1 MPRFFLD
8 TNAFKLLVFSYLTG
22 CELFHKISITSKSI
36 RSQLPK
42 ARLLNQDRVITV
54 KLEQD
59 GESPIQVATDSFM
72 YALELA
78 NAFQVQVETS
88 EKSRL
93 NAHSVFEMI
102 LMSRIYERKKFSID
116 LVVYTNKGVIEL

>member
-1 MPRFFLD
+1 
-8 TNAFKLLVFSYLTG
+8 
-22 CELFHKISITSKSI
+22 
-36 RSQLPK
+36 
-42 ARLLNQDRVITV
+42 
-54 KLEQD
+54 
-59 GESPIQVATDSFM
+59 M

-78 NAFQVQVETS
+78 TAFQVQVKTS

-116 LVVYTNKGVIEL
+116 LVVYTNKGEIEL